1 MHLINPPFNN
11 SFDSTIAWMN
21 TPHVPSLIS
30 ITSIHFFSWNIAIIS
45 QPHPV
50 IMMTKM
56 EMKTR
61 DLTQE
66 KIWMIGE
73 LFPNCVTESIER
85 VVRSI
90 DFDALRQELSDHIV
104 EGPKERYQFTWPGP
118 KQNCLPTHP
127 RR

>member
-1 MHLINPPFNN
+1 MINPLFNN

-21 TPHVPSLIS
+21 TPHVPSI
-30 ITSIHFFSWNIAIIS
+30 IAMTSIHLFSWNIAVIS

-56 EMKTR
+56 EMKTK

-66 KIWMIGE
+66 KIRMIGE
-73 LFPNCVTESIER
+73 LFPNYVTKSIER

-90 DFDALRQELSDHIV
+90 DFDASIH
-104 EGPKERYQFTWPGP
+104 FH
-118 KQNCLPTHP
+118 HP
-127 RR
+127 LHYGNGNYPAHAFYRSPMTR